1 MAEATEF
8 ATDGFKKNK
17 LIRTALKDF
26 GLRKWK
32 NGTTNLATI
41 EIVKAERKQTC
52 LEEKKQK
59 QMCH

>member
-17 LIRTALKDF
+17 LIRTALRDF

-41 EIVKAERKQTC
+41 EIVKAERETNMFGGEKTKTC
-52 LEEKKQK
+52 
-59 QMCH
+59 H